1 MLILPGNLYAG
12 GGGPHG
18 GGNDL
23 AQGHQIFKWTSLGQ
37 QEIFVPVGQL
47 FNPVKYACG
56 QFSAA
61 DRTYAVIFPGLGG
74 TEAEM
79 AFPVAV
85 KMIFALFR
93 KEFNGPPKALAPLNG
108 AVEPCIG
115 HGDVK
120 KAGLPAKFGGRVG
133 VRVGDELKGIKG

>member
-1 MLILPGNLYAG
+1 
-12 GGGPHG
+12 
-18 GGNDL
+18 
-23 AQGHQIFKWTSLGQ
+23 
-37 QEIFVPVGQL
+37 
-47 FNPVKYACG
+47 
-56 QFSAA
+56 
-61 DRTYAVIFPGLGG
+61 
-74 TEAEM
+74 M

-133 VRVGDELKGIKG
+133 VRVGDELKGIKADSLRFMAGSEDSPVSRA